1 MGCREQKSHYGNL
14 KIGAEYCY
22 IFSLTQQEIG
32 GKTLPA
38 RMPRLSDVFMDQ
50 IFLPLHPTVLIS
62 VLPLKTAAASPE
74 FTRVW
79 VLYT

>member
-1 MGCREQKSHYGNL
+1 MGCREQKSHYGKL

-32 GKTLPA
+32 GKMLPA
-38 RMPRLSDVFMDQ
+38 RMPPLSDVLDQ
-50 IFLPLHPTVLIS
+50 IFLPLHPTVLMS

-74 FTRVW
+74 FTCVW